1 MIRKMMSIVRRD
13 VGIARKDPLALWVF
27 LAPILLAVVVRLVT
41 PGISDTTVNLAIQS
55 DVPQDYITAVSD
67 FASVSVYDSLDDVT
81 QRVLA
86 RDEVIGVINGEDGTL
101 ALVAQG
107 DESDSSLA
115 LAQLLNALYA
125 LDSLDVNVLA
135 TESRLR
141 FVSFGEQTPAL
152 TRSLSLSVLLLCTII
167 SAMMIALGLV
177 DEKNDQTIQAANV
190 TPMPQGMYMLS
201 KSLIGVLMLFV
212 VSAISL
218 LVLGLTDI
226 NFAQM
231 LLLMFAVGLISILIA
246 FVIGLASSDF
256 IEAAGSIKALMIP
269 AMAGILV
276 PELLAEK
283 WHFAVYWNPF
293 YWAYIGMTDVINKT
307 ATWGEVGAYTAIII
321 GICIVSFALCTPHI
335 RKHLH

>member
-1 MIRKMMSIVRRD
+1 MIQKLFSIVRRD

-27 LAPILLAVVVRLVT
+27 LSPILLAVVVRLVS

-55 DVPQDYITAVSD
+55 DVPQEYIAAVGD
-67 FASVSVYDSLDDVT
+67 FASVSVYDSLDDIT
-81 QRVLA
+81 DRVLA
-86 RDEVIGVINGEDGTL
+86 RDEVIGVVNGEDGTL
-101 ALVAQG
+101 ALIAQG
-107 DESDSSLA
+107 DESESSLA

-125 LDSLDVNVLA
+125 LDTLNVTTL
-135 TESRLR
+135 ESRLS

-177 DEKNDQTIQAANV
+177 DEKNDHTIRAANV
-190 TPMPQGMYMLS
+190 TPMPQGMYMLG
-201 KSLIGVLMLFV
+201 KSIIGVLMLFV
-212 VSAISL
+212 ISIISL
-218 LVLGLTDI
+218 LILGLTDI

-231 LLLMFAVGLISILIA
+231 MVLLVAVGLISILIA

-283 WHFAVYWNPF
+283 WHFTVYWNPF
-293 YWAYIGMTDVINKT
+293 YWAYIGMTDVLNKT
-307 ATWGEVGAYTAIII
+307 ATWGVVGAYTAIII
-321 GICIVSFALCTPHI
+321 GICIVSFALCTPHL
-335 RKHLH
+335 RKHLN

>member
-1 MIRKMMSIVRRD
+1 MIRKIMSIVRRD
-13 VGIARKDPLALWVF
+13 IGIARKDPLALWVF
-27 LAPILLAVVVRLVT
+27 LSPILLAVVVRLVT

-55 DVPQDYITAVSD
+55 DVPEAYITAVSD
-67 FASVSVYDSLDDVT
+67 FASVNVYDSLEDVT
-81 QRVLA
+81 DRVQQ
-86 RDEVIGVINGEDGTL
+86 RDEVIGVVLNADGDL
-101 ALVAQG
+101 GLIAQG
-107 DESDSSLA
+107 DESESSLA

-125 LDSLDVNVLA
+125 LDTLDVNTL
-135 TESRLR
+135 ESRLS

-190 TPMPQGMYMLS
+190 TPMPQSVYMLS
-201 KSLIGVLMLFV
+201 KSIIGVLMLFV
-212 VSAISL
+212 ISILSL
-218 LVLGLTDI
+218 LILGLTDI

-231 LLLMFAVGLISILIA
+231 MVLLVAVGLISILIA

-256 IEAAGSIKALMIP
+256 IEAAGSIKALMVP

-283 WHFAVYWNPF
+283 WHFTVYWNPF
-293 YWAYIGMTDVINKT
+293 YWAYIGMTDVLNKT
-307 ATWGEVGAYTAIII
+307 ATWGEVATHTAIII
-321 GICIVSFALCTPHI
+321 GICAVSFALCIPHL
-335 RKHLH
+335 RKHLN